1 MKVKIQNLSVE
12 FKNGTRAIDNVSLE
26 IENGIFGLLGE
37 NGAGKTTLMR
47 TMTTVLPAT
56 SGNIIYGD
64 TPLSP
69 QNYYEIQK
77 KIGYLPQELNLYPH
91 LRVRDALEYIGR
103 ISGLSAKECK
113 SEIDYYLESTHLTE
127 HQKKRIGQLSGGM
140 KRRVGLI
147 QAMMTNPEVL
157 IVDEPT
163 TGLDSEE
170 RIRIRNLLS
179 DFAKDSI
186 VLFSTHVIEDIS
198 ATCRKLAVMKK
209 GKLLYQGDVTELKK
223 MAMGHIGTIHP
234 NDEKKLESIREKYYV
249 IEQRYESEEVEVKV
263 MSSDFVPEEIAEDNI
278 SLEDAYI
285 YISDR
290 AR

>member
-1 MKVKIQNLSVE
+1 
-12 FKNGTRAIDNVSLE
+12 
-26 IENGIFGLLGE
+26 
-37 NGAGKTTLMR
+37 
-47 TMTTVLPAT
+47 
-56 SGNIIYGD
+56 
-64 TPLSP
+64 
-69 QNYYEIQK
+69 
-77 KIGYLPQELNLYPH
+77 
-91 LRVRDALEYIGR
+91 
-103 ISGLSAKECK
+103 
-113 SEIDYYLESTHLTE
+113 
-127 HQKKRIGQLSGGM
+127 M

-163 TGLDSEE
+163 TGLDPEE

-179 DFAKDSI
+179 DFAKDRI

-223 MAMGHIGTIHP
+223 MAMGHIGTIHL

>member
-1 MKVKIQNLSVE
+1 
-12 FKNGTRAIDNVSLE
+12 
-26 IENGIFGLLGE
+26 
-37 NGAGKTTLMR
+37 
-47 TMTTVLPAT
+47 
-56 SGNIIYGD
+56 
-64 TPLSP
+64 
-69 QNYYEIQK
+69 
-77 KIGYLPQELNLYPH
+77 
-91 LRVRDALEYIGR
+91 
-103 ISGLSAKECK
+103 
-113 SEIDYYLESTHLTE
+113 
-127 HQKKRIGQLSGGM
+127 
-140 KRRVGLI
+140 
-147 QAMMTNPEVL
+147 MTNPEVL

>member
-1 MKVKIQNLSVE
+1 
-12 FKNGTRAIDNVSLE
+12 
-26 IENGIFGLLGE
+26 
-37 NGAGKTTLMR
+37 
-47 TMTTVLPAT
+47 
-56 SGNIIYGD
+56 
-64 TPLSP
+64 
-69 QNYYEIQK
+69 
-77 KIGYLPQELNLYPH
+77 
-91 LRVRDALEYIGR
+91 
-103 ISGLSAKECK
+103 
-113 SEIDYYLESTHLTE
+113 
-127 HQKKRIGQLSGGM
+127 
-140 KRRVGLI
+140 
-147 QAMMTNPEVL
+147 MTNPEVL

-278 SLEDAYI
+278 SLEDEYI